1 MIKLKIKDRTKNIKR
16 HILVYSILLFL
27 IFPLQGF
34 SQSLN
39 VQIDVTPEVQTT
51 VVKDLDFGQV
61 IAGLGSQSIPAG
73 SPNMGIFRVRALRTQ
88 SVILQMDADE
98 ELLHED
104 PDVLDSI
111 PIELQAAYTNFGM
124 EDFELSTPLNNL
136 GESIVLQSS
145 NSNPSSEWTS
155 LYIYVFGDVD
165 IGNVREGVYT
175 GEVILTVIYE

>member
-27 IFPLQGF
+27 IFPLQVF

>member
-1 MIKLKIKDRTKNIKR
+1 VKKLKMKDPIKDAKR
-16 HILVYSILLFL
+16 LIVLSTAILLL
-27 IFPLQGF
+27 IFPLSGF

-39 VQIDVTPEVQTT
+39 VQIDVAPEVQTT

-88 SVILQMDADE
+88 SVIIQMDADE
-98 ELLHED
+98 ELLHDD

-111 PIELQAAYTNFGM
+111 PIELQAAYTNFGI

-136 GESIVLQSS
+136 GESIVLEPS
-145 NSNPSSEWTS
+145 NNNPSSEWSS
-155 LYIYVFGDVD
+155 LFVYIFGNVD

-175 GEVILTVIYE
+175 GEVVLTVIYE

>member
-1 MIKLKIKDRTKNIKR
+1 MTDQNKNTKSLLLLSTAI
-16 HILVYSILLFL
+16 LFL
-27 IFPLQGF
+27 IFPFSGL

-39 VQIDVTPEVQTT
+39 VQIDVAPEVQTT

-98 ELLHED
+98 ELIHEN
-104 PDVLDSI
+104 PDILDSI
-111 PIELQAAYTNFGM
+111 PVELQAAYTNFGM
-124 EDFELSTPLNNL
+124 EDFELSTPMNNL
-136 GESIVLQSS
+136 GESIVLESS

-155 LYIYVFGDVD
+155 LYIYIFGNVD

-175 GEVILTVIYE
+175 GEVVLTVIYE